1 MGKRIRRPSSSTR
14 RDNTRARSATAGG
27 ISGSGDHKGRE
38 ARVEAVQPKQERII
52 VPGPAGFHPP
62 SAAQLGVA
70 LPDPGEGLLYG
81 ILEPNEEKVMEEI
94 ARKMFTS
101 PNATIFPGP
110 LVLWA
115 WNEHAVIK
123 AKAVLE
129 IAAQVPNVLI
139 IPMPDYRPKYPK
151 VDPEEVINPNH
162 PNLTIWGNKIEACI
176 FVGVHCHYANLTLKM
191 IRAGTNCC
199 TAALCAEQGHEDA
212 MMTIRDCDEG
222 RLRRVAQVFKRVR
235 EELGIKLP
243 ENGETVRFTGLQS
256 KVHGGKT
263 HTNPLSFMPSE
274 GSVEGAAAFG
284 HRPEAMQSEA

>member
-1 MGKRIRRPSSSTR
+1 METIQQT
-14 RDNTRARSATAGG
+14 D
-27 ISGSGDHKGRE
+27 D
-38 ARVEAVQPKQERII
+38 RII

-81 ILEPNEEKVMEEI
+81 KLSPEERVMEEV
-94 ARKMFTS
+94 AKQMLTR

-115 WNEHAVIK
+115 WNEHAIDK

-129 IAAQVPNVLI
+129 IAAQIPGVLI

-151 VDPEEVINPNH
+151 IDPEEMINPNH

-191 IRAGTNCC
+191 IRAGTNCL
-199 TAALCAEQGHEDA
+199 TTALCAEQGHEDA
-212 MMTIRDCDEG
+212 MLTVRDCDAEK
-222 RLRRVAQVFKRVR
+222 LRRVAKVIQRVR
-235 EELGIKLP
+235 EQMGIKLP
-243 ENGETVRFTGLQS
+243 ENGENVRFTGTQS

-263 HTNPLSFMPSE
+263 HTNPLAFMPLA
-274 GSVEGAAAFG
+274 GVAGAAAFG
-284 HRPEAMQSEA
+284 HKPEQMKREA

>member
-1 MGKRIRRPSSSTR
+1 VQTTQQTR
-14 RDNTRARSATAGG
+14 E
-27 ISGSGDHKGRE
+27 K
-38 ARVEAVQPKQERII
+38 II

-62 SAAQLGVA
+62 SAAQLGVT
-70 LPDPGEGLLYG
+70 LPEPGQGLWYG
-81 ILEPNEEKVMEEI
+81 HHEDEEKVMEEI
-94 ARKMFTS
+94 ARQMLTR

-115 WNEHAVIK
+115 WNEHAVEK

-129 IAAQVPNVLI
+129 IAAQIPDVLI

-151 VDPEEVINPNH
+151 IDPEEVINPNH

-199 TAALCAEQGHEDA
+199 TSALCAEQGHEDA
-212 MMTIRDCDEG
+212 MLTIRDCDAAK
-222 RLRRVAQVFKRVR
+222 LRRVAQVIKRVR
-235 EELGIKLP
+235 EEMGLKLP
-243 ENGETVRFTGLQS
+243 ENGENVRFTGTQS

-263 HTNPLSFMPSE
+263 HTNPLEFIPTTADLA
-274 GSVEGAAAFG
+274 GAAAYG
-284 HRPEAMQSEA
+284 HRPEHMHSEA